1 MSKNITLIGGH
12 GKVALKLARLLAD
25 ENNTVYSVIRNE
37 AQSDNVRSSGA
48 QPIHLSLEKDSVE
61 KFTKHFVDTQT
72 EIVYFVAGAGGK
84 GAKERTKHVDYE
96 GALKIFDAIEGVKQ
110 HGAKNPRFVTL
121 SAIDTRN
128 LDIVPKHYSKEDLL
142 VSEQLHA
149 TIGDYMHWKYEADKN
164 LVQRKAFSWTIL
176 RSGVLSDK
184 PGTGKASVGKTHLTP
199 SIARDDVA
207 LALSLLG
214 DREDAA
220 GLAIDIV
227 GGEMKIEKALDKFIA
242 TGEHDYYWLG

>member
-72 EIVYFVAGAGGK
+72 EI

-128 LDIVPKHYSKEDLL
+128 LDIVPKHY
-142 VSEQLHA
+142 VSCFTIISLCSLHA